1 MARHHLVLLLLVA
14 LVSGGA
20 PLSWARSAGSTPETK
35 IDDIDFGVP
44 RFIASPSAQRV
55 LAEINL
61 REDQLLELARWL
73 SLEEAIQTALVNNPE
88 LAAAYSAI
96 EGQRWSVIAARR
108 RWYPTLSI
116 SPRRQSSLQLDEETT
131 TRNSAT
137 TSVVTRSL
145 NTEVKLNWTFFDL
158 SRGPAIDAAIGDL
171 KAQRYLFDVAAR
183 NLVLDVQAAYF
194 RLQEQ
199 IELVNQYKSIT
210 LLTSQQLDLA
220 LQRQLQGRV
229 TGNEIDQ
236 LRTTQRS
243 ELTTLINAYV
253 GLYEV
258 SIELSRLL
266 GLPGLTLVM
275 AADST
280 QASPVWPDDV
290 QTTMAHA
297 EAFREEIQAQ
307 LQQSQSQ
314 RWRSSELL
322 GAYWPRLSLL
332 GVGDL
337 DGFSNRSSDSA
348 VISNTGTT
356 TNIRGAVGVA
366 LNWSLFDGGIKA
378 AEAVNR
384 RIAAQT
390 LDLQANSTR
399 LQVSA
404 QVRQAYARYVGAMLQ
419 VENTRDALQDSA
431 NAFRGAIN
439 LFQTGA
445 VNATTLIQTQAQ
457 LVQAITDAA
466 AAQRLQNTAMAELYR
481 YSARWPP
488 DVQRLFEQRLD
499 QWRQRGVSP

>member
-1 MARHHLVLLLLVA
+1 MARHHVLPLLLMA
-14 LVSGGA
+14 LVSGGV
-20 PLSWARSAGSTPETK
+20 PLSWARSAGSTPGTK

-44 RFIASPSAQRV
+44 QFTASPSAQRV

-61 REDQLLELARWL
+61 REEQLLELARWL
-73 SLEEAIQTALVNNPE
+73 SLEEAIQTALANNPE

-108 RWYPTLSI
+108 RWYPSISI
-116 SPRRQSSLQLDEETT
+116 SPSRQSSLQLEEKTT
-131 TRNSAT
+131 TSNST
-137 TSVVTRSL
+137 TVVNQSL
-145 NTEVKLNWTFFDL
+145 NTEVQLSWTFFDL

-199 IELVNQYKSIT
+199 IALVNQYKSIT

-229 TGNEIDQ
+229 SGNEIDQ
-236 LRTTQRS
+236 LRSTQRS

-253 GLYEV
+253 ALYEV

-337 DGFSNRSSDSA
+337 DGFSNRSSGPAGLS
-348 VISNTGTT
+348 SSGTT
-356 TNIRGAVGVA
+356 TTVRGAVGMA

-378 AEAVNR
+378 ADAVNR

-419 VENTRDALQDSA
+419 VENTRDALQDSS

-466 AAQRLQNTAMAELYR
+466 AAQRSQNTALAELYR